1 MDMRQQLTITL
12 WNEED
17 EEEVMELEEGTGEI
31 PSKFNFMKIEWYA
44 IMSNDGKVTRL
55 LRLLNED
62 RRWDEVNIID
72 QCRRFVYLSD
82 GPDEETRCEA
92 FPSVLGLIMLR
103 TKKLEIDIQDADDS
117 FCRCLMSGLKSPN
130 GMQELNFLD
139 PQLEETNARLIAEGL
154 ATSTCL
160 KTFHLELP
168 PPVDGTWADDE
179 WEVDVLGIVTDA
191 IKRNPKGLERLKLRA
206 QMTQQ
211 TLTNLADYLKDETC
225 ALLHL
230 ELEETT
236 YISCG
241 YFCRSIRNEKLR
253 SLHLHHA
260 DAVDELHDCFPC
272 LTTLDLTFGYVD
284 DLSVFDPYLL
294 GESATLQHLD
304 LDGNAIREEDIIQ
317 FASKLSNMKTLRS
330 IVLSSSLFYQ
340 SIPAVNSLL
349 RAVSTSESLES
360 LQLRFYVS
368 KGSRLVLRPYHQMA
382 LSQLSYNCIR
392 RQMEA
397 SKLVNLPRNI
407 KLWPRILKRC
417 TTMLVEEIDDDYDYD
432 YGYAERRVESIRRRA
447 DAVFRVLK
455 DHAHIFDIMRG

>member
-191 IKRNPKGLERLKLRA
+191 IKRNPKGLENLKVHA
-206 QMTQQ
+206 PMTQQ
-211 TLTNLADYLKDETC
+211 ALMNTTGYLKDENC

-230 ELEETT
+230 EL
-236 YISCG
+236 SDLVFRDCLF
-241 YFCRSIRNEKLR
+241 FCRSVRNEKLR
-253 SLHLHHA
+253 SLSLA
-260 DAVDELHDCFPC
+260 AAKAVDKLHDCFPC
-272 LTTLDLTFGYVD
+272 LTTLKLTQD
-284 DLSVFDPYLL
+284 TLNDLSVFDPYLL
-294 GESATLQHLD
+294 GESATLQHFELH
-304 LDGNAIREEDIIQ
+304 AVTFREEAVIQ
-317 FASKLSNMKTLRS
+317 FSSKLPNMKTLRS
-330 IVLSSSLFYQ
+330 LVLANVRFHDSM
-340 SIPAVNSLL
+340 PPMTSLL
-349 RAVSTSESLES
+349 KAVLNSKFLES
-360 LQLRFYVS
+360 LKLGGKSKELRI
-368 KGSRLVLRPYHQMA
+368 VLRPYQNMA
-382 LSQLSYNCIR
+382 LSQLNYNCIR
-392 RQMEA
+392 RQLEG
-397 SKLVNLPRNI
+397 SKSVNLPSNI